1 MAQTLLIKRSNITAA
16 PPVIG
21 QAGALAAGELAYSS
35 HASGN
40 RLYIGHPDTT
50 SGHIVIGGAYFTDM
64 LDHTAGTL
72 TASSAIIV
80 DANKKIDD
88 LLVDNLQLNGNAIV
102 STDTNGDLTI
112 TPNGTG
118 DLILDGV
125 KWPQADGSASQFL
138 TTDGSGQTSWASIPS
153 GSFTVSDGAG
163 SPTTFTFTT
172 GNTLNLIGGT
182 NITTDTSTGGSVT
195 FNGKSDADI
204 ITLAQ
209 GAISGSSSITNTAG
223 TLTIPA
229 SGVTA
234 ALYGSASNV
243 PAITVGADGRIT
255 GVTNTPISITT
266 SQIGS
271 FSTDVRNT
279 LSHTSTGD
287 GSVTYTAGT
296 GVIAYAG
303 PGVSDYRAAFSA
315 GTGVGITAGGVVS
328 IGQAVGTSDNVT
340 FNDLIVSGDLT
351 VSGTTTTINTTNLN
365 VEDPLIS
372 LGTGNTANLVDVGLF
387 GTYNDGAQKYAGLFR
402 DADDSGKWKLYDES
416 AVAPTTTVN
425 VGGAGHAV
433 ATLVADLESANVAIT
448 GGTITGITDLTVADG
463 GTGVSSFIANR
474 VLLGNGTNALS
485 SVPTGTQG
493 QVMVVNAS
501 GVPEFASID
510 GGSF

>member
-16 PPVIG
+16 PPTIG
-21 QAGALAAGELAYSS
+21 SAGALAAGELAYSS

-40 RLYIGHPDTT
+40 RLYIGHPDAT

-138 TTDGSGQTSWASIPS
+138 TTNGSGQTSWASIPS

-182 NITTDTSTGGSVT
+182 NITTDTSTGGTVT

-204 ITLAQ
+204 TTLAQ

-234 ALYGSASNV
+234 ALYGSASTV

-255 GVTNTPISITT
+255 GATNTAISITT

-303 PGVSDYRAAFSA
+303 PGAADYRSAFSG
-315 GTGVGITAGGVVS
+315 GTGVTITSGSVA

-340 FNDLIVSGDLT
+340 FNDLIVSGNLT

-372 LGTGNTANLVDVGLF
+372 LGTGNTSSNLVDLGLF

-425 VGGAGHAV
+425 VGSAGHAV

-474 VLLGNGTNALS
+474 VLLGNGTSALS

>member
-16 PPVIG
+16 PPTIG
-21 QAGALAAGELAYSS
+21 SAGALAAGELAYSS

-40 RLYIGHPDTT
+40 RLYIGHPDAT

-138 TTDGSGQTSWASIPS
+138 TTNGSGQTSWASIPS

-182 NITTDTSTGGSVT
+182 NITTDTSTGGTVT

-204 ITLAQ
+204 TTLAQ

-234 ALYGSASNV
+234 ALYGSASTV

-255 GVTNTPISITT
+255 GATNTAISITT

-303 PGVSDYRAAFSA
+303 PGAADYRSAFSG
-315 GTGVGITAGGVVS
+315 GTGVTITSGSVA

-340 FNDLIVSGDLT
+340 FNDLIVSGNLT

-372 LGTGNTANLVDVGLF
+372 LGTGNTSSNLVDLGLF

-425 VGGAGHAV
+425 VGSAGHAV

>member
-1 MAQTLLIKRSNITAA
+1 MAQTLLIKRSNNTAA
-16 PPVIG
+16 PPAFG
-21 QAGALAAGELAYSS
+21 NPGALAAGELAYSS
-35 HASGN
+35 HSLGN

-72 TASSAIIV
+72 TAGSAIIV

-209 GAISGSSSITNTAG
+209 GAILSSSSITNTAG

-234 ALYGSASNV
+234 APYGSASSV
-243 PAITVGADGRIT
+243 PALTVGADGRIT
-255 GVTNTPISITT
+255 GATNTPISITT
-266 SQIGS
+266 SQIAS

-287 GSVTYTAGT
+287 GSLTYTSGT

-303 PGVSDYRAAFSA
+303 PGVPQYRAAFSS
-315 GTGVGITAGGVVS
+315 GTGVTITSGSVA

-372 LGTGNTANLVDVGLF
+372 LGTGNTSTNVVDLGLF

-485 SVPTGTQG
+485 SVATGTQG

>member
-21 QAGALAAGELAYSS
+21 QAGALSAGELAYSS

-40 RLYIGHPDTT
+40 RLYIGHPDGT

-234 ALYGSASNV
+234 ALYGSASSV

-271 FSTDVRNT
+271 FATDVKNT
-279 LSHTSTGD
+279 ISHTSTGD
-287 GSVTYTAGT
+287 GSVNYTAGT

-303 PGVSDYRAAFSA
+303 PGVADYRAAFSA

-340 FNDLIVSGDLT
+340 FNDVIVSGDLT

-448 GGTITGITDLTVADG
+448 GGTITGITDLAVADG

-485 SVPTGTQG
+485 SVATGTQG

>member
-16 PPVIG
+16 PPTIG
-21 QAGALAAGELAYSS
+21 SAGALSAGELAYSS

-40 RLYIGHPDTT
+40 RLYIGHPDAT

-279 LSHTSTGD
+279 ISHTSTGD
-287 GSVTYTAGT
+287 GSVTYTPGT

-303 PGVSDYRAAFSA
+303 PGIADYRAAFSS
-315 GTGVGITAGGVVS
+315 GTGVTITSGSVA

-372 LGTGNTANLVDVGLF
+372 LGTGNTSTNVVDVGLF

-425 VGGAGHAV
+425 VGGSGHAV